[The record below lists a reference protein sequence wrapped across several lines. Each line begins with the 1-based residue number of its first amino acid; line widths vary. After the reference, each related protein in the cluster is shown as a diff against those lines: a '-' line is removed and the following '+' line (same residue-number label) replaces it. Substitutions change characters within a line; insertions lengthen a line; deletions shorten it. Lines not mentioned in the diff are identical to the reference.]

1 MSILRET
8 TDTTFQTEV
17 LDSPKPAV
25 VDFWAPGCMPCRMM
39 GPIFE
44 QVAVGNA
51 GKIDF
56 FKLNTDMNPGTP
68 LKYRIMGIP
77 SLLIFKNG
85 QEVQRIVGV
94 SSAETLQRE
103 LDKVL

>member
-1 MSILRET
+1 
-8 TDTTFQTEV
+8 
-17 LDSPKPAV
+17 
-25 VDFWAPGCMPCRMM
+25 M

-44 QVAVGNA
+44 QVAACNA
-51 GKIDF
+51 GKVDF

-77 SLLIFKNG
+77 SLLIFKNC